1 MSCRN
6 CLLGFALGVVAAHW
20 LPLAHALAL
29 PLLCL
34 GTGLLPIRRLRV
46 PALALIGLGWAGGH
60 AAAVVSAQLAAPCG
74 AAGLVGRVV
83 GLPAT
88 QWQEGVGV
96 TQRFLFELET
106 PKCGIAPGRQLQ
118 LNWLRG
124 PEVRGGERW
133 QLNVR
138 LRAPRGV
145 VNEDGFDIARWL
157 LRREIAATGYVLAGE
172 RLDPRPEHPLA
183 TAQAAV
189 DGYREHLRSALAN
202 LGLAQGG
209 ALAALTIGDGGA
221 VPDAELARYRRT
233 GTLHLLVVSGL
244 HVGIVTALG
253 LLVGRGVGRLLGVP
267 ANLCGVAVALTLAG
281 GYVLLAGTGLSVVRA
296 YIMSAI
302 ALFGLV
308 AGRGCPPS
316 TLLAYAL
323 AAVLVWDPMAPLAPG
338 FWLSFGAVGVL
349 LGYFAGRWPHDSKT
363 RSALT
368 AQLVLAVAFA
378 PAAVLLTGLVHPLAP
393 AINLVAV
400 PAIGLVV
407 LPLALSGLT
416 LVATPAGAWLLHS
429 ADFALTVVDNVL
441 KASDRLAPLYAADL
455 GAWWLW
461 LLALGATCLL
471 PLGRLALLALASAA
485 AALLLPPLS
494 PDATLPT
501 GEVRLT
507 VLDVGQGTSVLVE
520 TAHHR
525 LLYDAGP
532 KFLSGGDMAQQA
544 ILPTLRSRGLR
555 HIDVLML
562 SHADLDHVGGA
573 ASLAAGVRVEGV
585 LAGEPVA
592 GLPTHPCVAGAAW
605 HWDGVDFAVLAP
617 PAFHRRHGND
627 ASCVLLVDTGT
638 ARALLPGDVGQAV
651 EAGLTVPQVDVLL
664 MPHHGSATSSSPA
677 LVAAARPRLA
687 LATNGYGNRFGHPH
701 PEVVARYRRVGSH
714 IVTTGVSGALAW
726 RSDRPGDLV
735 AARCR
740 DAPYWQR
747 ANVDAARLVPC
758 RDAN

>member
-29 PLLCL
+29 PLVCL
-34 GTGLLPIRRLRV
+34 GAGLLPIRRLRV
-46 PALALIGLGWAGGH
+46 AALALIGLGWAGGH
-60 AAAVVSAQLAAPCG
+60 VEAVVSAQLAAPCG

-88 QWQEGVGV
+88 QWQEGLGV
-96 TQRFLFELET
+96 TQRFLFELEV

-118 LNWLRG
+118 LSWLRG

-133 QLNVR
+133 RVNVR

-145 VNEDGFDIARWL
+145 VNDQGFDIARWL

-172 RLDPRPEHPLA
+172 RLGTHLEHQLA
-183 TAQAAV
+183 VAGAAV
-189 DGYREHLRSALAN
+189 DGYREHLRNALAN

-221 VPDAELARYRRT
+221 VPDAEMARYRRT

-253 LLVGRGVGRLLGVP
+253 LLVGRGVGRLFGVP

-281 GYVLLAGTGLSVVRA
+281 GYVLLAGAGLSVVRA
-296 YIMSAI
+296 YVMSAI

-308 AGRGCPPS
+308 VGRGCPPS

-349 LGYFAGRWPHDSKT
+349 LGYFAGRWPHDSRT

-400 PAIGLVV
+400 PSIGLVV
-407 LPLALSGLT
+407 LPMALAGLT
-416 LVATPAGAWLLHS
+416 LLATPVGAWLLHG

-441 KASDRLAPLYAADL
+441 KASDRLEPLYAADL

-494 PDATLPT
+494 SGTAVPT

-507 VLDVGQGTSVLVE
+507 ALDVGQGTSVLVE
-520 TAHHR
+520 TGHHR

-544 ILPTLRSRGLR
+544 ILPTLRGRGLR

-573 ASLAAGVRVEGV
+573 ASLAAGVRVGRV

-592 GLPTHPCVAGAAW
+592 GLQTHPCVAGTAW
-605 HWDGVDFAVLAP
+605 HWDGVEFAVLAP
-617 PAFHRRHGND
+617 PAAHRRHGND

-638 ARALLPGDVGQAV
+638 ARALLPGDVGRAV
-651 EAGLTVPQVDVLL
+651 EARLTVPQVDVLL

-701 PEVVARYRRVGSH
+701 PEVVARYRRAGAH
-714 IVTTGVSGALAW
+714 IATTAESGALVW
-726 RSDRPGDLV
+726 RSDRPEDLV

-740 DAPYWQR
+740 GTPYWQR
-747 ANVDAARLVPC
+747 ANVDAARLLPC